1 MESATDHWK
10 LPVLGIPLAM
20 FMTTLMSAEDPVPRS
35 RLIVPFE
42 EGVHSISKL
51 VPALMTCPAVGAV
64 IGLSCAR
71 TPDAAKTSE
80 TAATKLKSIVFFL
93 TREKDASGQI

>member
-10 LPVLGIPLAM
+10 LPVLGIPVAM
-20 FMTTLMSAEDPVPRS
+20 FMTTLTSAEDPVPRS
-35 RLIVPFE
+35 RLIVPFA

-64 IGLSCAR
+64 IGLSCAK
-71 TPDAAKTSE
+71 TPDVAKRSE
-80 TAATKLKSIVFFL
+80 RAATTLNSIVFL
-93 TREKDASGQI
+93 LYSRKRREQ